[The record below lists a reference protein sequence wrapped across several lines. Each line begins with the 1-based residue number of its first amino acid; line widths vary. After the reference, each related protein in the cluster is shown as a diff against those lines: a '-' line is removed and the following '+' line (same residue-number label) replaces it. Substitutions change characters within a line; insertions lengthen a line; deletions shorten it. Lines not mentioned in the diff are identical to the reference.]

1 MRSKFKWIFTLLVA
15 LSMQFSFAQDKTVTG
30 VVSDNSGPLPGA
42 NVVVKGTT
50 RGAQTDL
57 DGKYSIKAKVGET
70 LVFSFIGLED
80 QSKSV
85 GAAST
90 ISVKLTEG
98 KTVLSEVVI
107 DGYRTT
113 SKKKSSVAATT
124 VTAEVIEG
132 RPNVSFLQSLQ
143 AQAAGLSIST
153 ASGSPGSAKIDIL
166 LRGVGSAVGS
176 TDPLFVIDGV
186 PTNSVVFRGLNP
198 EDIESATVLKDA
210 GATAI
215 YGNRGS
221 NGVIVIKTR
230 KGSFN
235 SKMAFNFI
243 SNMGFTTLQDNDYN
257 ITNSREILTLER
269 DFGLGVGATGG
280 TGGGPLTDAEINS
293 FRDTDWKKIFFRTG
307 ISKNNNLSFTTGSE
321 NMSNFTSL
329 GFFEQQGIVKN
340 TDFKRFSLR
349 SNFTGKTSNDRFTYT
364 TNLSTVFSKR
374 TQLDQEVRTDINSN
388 VLQNPLQ
395 GLLTSLPYLDPNVY
409 VSGQQ
414 LFDDF
419 GAPSFQIVPY
429 MLMDYLAP
437 GNIPSKF
444 DETKILANFSG
455 RYKLTKSLSYSLTTG
470 IDYAQ
475 SDRDFARAPWSYLAI
490 VATPAGATF
499 GGTETRST
507 DKELGFN
514 LVNKLNYTKTFK
526 DKHTIDANLFLE
538 YNKFHK
544 QYASF
549 TQNGLDPRTWALGAG
564 TGYIPFNT
572 ATPTFYRPAVQ
583 ALNRNAG
590 LFSYFATVDYDYNS
604 KYGLVGTIR
613 RDASFRFTDDNTWG
627 TFWSVSA
634 RWNIDAEKFMENSW
648 FSELKLR
655 GSYGTSGNQNIQS
668 GTNVINAGLLPGN
681 AGAFGINANFLGA
694 SLIRDLSSSQN
705 GYGNAASIGV
715 ANVANLDLRWETTT
729 QANIGIDFG
738 IKKRLTGTVEVYR
751 KKAEDLFDSDYL
763 SAVTLSYTQNANTP
777 TSIINTG
784 VELTLRY
791 DVFKNGNYKLSLFG
805 NGSFNKNEYADLIY
819 RPGADRVVTSAS
831 FAQQNGGP
839 VDQYNLVPVYGI
851 NPANGNLWFLDIN
864 DQITET
870 PTDADRRLTGKT
882 YIPVYQG
889 GFGFNTSYKGFY
901 LNTQFSFAADVWRFD
916 FDLTNL
922 SSPDNIGTFPTT
934 NDLLGAWNPSN
945 TTSQY
950 PSLSATNLAAGDD
963 LSDRWLTE
971 ASYVRLKNLSLGYD
985 VPKKSL
991 EKTFLKGVRVY
1002 SQLENW
1008 ITWSKWRGYDA
1019 DGGLS
1024 PSNQGGYPSPKVI
1037 SFGLDVQ
1044 F

>member
-80 QSKSV
+80 QSKPV
-85 GAAST
+85 GAANT
-90 ISVKLTEG
+90 ISVKLTDS
-98 KTVLSEVVI
+98 KLILNEVVI
-107 DGYRTT
+107 DGYKTT
-113 SKKKSSVAATT
+113 SKKRSSVAATT

-153 ASGSPGSAKIDIL
+153 ASGTPGSAKIDVL
-166 LRGVGSAVGS
+166 LRGIGTVNGA
-176 TDPLFVIDGV
+176 TEPLYVIDGV
-186 PTNSVVFRGLNP
+186 PTNQVVFRGINP

-215 YGNRGS
+215 YGNRGG

-230 KGSFN
+230 KGSYN

-243 SNMGFTTLQDNDYN
+243 SNMGFTTLQDSDYN

-269 DFGLGVGATGG
+269 DFGLGLGATGG
-280 TGGGPLTDAEINS
+280 TGGGPLTDDEINTY
-293 FRDTDWKKIFFRTG
+293 RETDWKKVFFRTG
-307 ISKNNNLSFTTGSE
+307 ISKNNNISFTTGSE

-364 TNLSTVFSKR
+364 TNLSAVFSKR
-374 TQLDQEVRTDINSN
+374 TQLDQETRTDINAN

-395 GLLTSLPYLDPNVY
+395 GLMTSLPYLDPNVY
-409 VSGQQ
+409 VNGQQ
-414 LFDDF
+414 LFNDF

-429 MLMDYLAP
+429 MLMDYLVA
-437 GNIPSKF
+437 GNIPSRF
-444 DETKILANFSG
+444 DETKILANFTG

-470 IDYAQ
+470 IDYTQ
-475 SDRDFARAPWSYLAI
+475 NDRDFARAPWSYLAI
-490 VATPAGATF
+490 VAIPAGAQF
-499 GGTETRST
+499 GGIETRSQ
-507 DKELGFN
+507 DKDFGFN
-514 LVNKLNYTKTFK
+514 LLNKFNYTKIFK
-526 DKHTIDANLFLE
+526 DKHTIDANVFLE
-538 YNKFHK
+538 YNKFHR
-544 QYASF
+544 QFHSY
-549 TQNGLDPRTWALGAG
+549 TQTGLDPRTWAFGAG

-572 ATPTFYRPAVQ
+572 ATPTFYRPAVS
-583 ALNRNAG
+583 ALKRDAG

-604 KYGLVGTIR
+604 KYGLYGTIR
-613 RDASFRFTDDNTWG
+613 RDASFRFTDKNQWA
-627 TFWSVSA
+627 TFWSISG
-634 RWNIDAEKFMENSW
+634 RWNIDGEKFMENSW

-655 GSYGTSGNQNIQS
+655 ASYGTAGNQNIQGGAS
-668 GTNVINAGLLPGN
+668 GTNSNY
-681 AGAFGINANFLGA
+681 LGGQ
-694 SLIRDLSSSQN
+694 LIRDLNSSQT

-715 ANVANLDLRWETTT
+715 LNVANLDLQWEETT

-738 IKKRLTGTVEVYR
+738 IQKRLTGVLDLYR
-751 KKAEDLFDSDYL
+751 RKTEKLFDSDYT
-763 SAVTLSYTQNANTP
+763 SAVSLFYAQPANTQA
-777 TSIINTG
+777 SLINSG
-784 VELTLRY
+784 IELSLKY
-791 DVFKNGNYKLSLFG
+791 DIFKNGNYKLSVFG
-805 NGSFNKNEYADLIY
+805 NGSYNKNEYADLIY
-819 RPGADRVVTSAS
+819 DPGDDRVRTSAN

-839 VDQYNLVPVYGI
+839 INQFNVVPVYGI

-870 PTDADRRLTGKT
+870 PAESDRRLTGRTFVPK
-882 YIPVYQG
+882 YQG

-901 LNTQFSFAADVWRFD
+901 LNAQFSFAADVWRYD

-945 TTSQY
+945 TDSQY

-963 LSDRWLTE
+963 LSDRWITE
-971 ASYVRLKNLSLGYD
+971 ASFVRLKNASIGYD

-991 EKTFLKGVRVY
+991 EKTFLKGVRLY
-1002 SQLENW
+1002 SQVENW

-1019 DGGLS
+1019 DNGLRA
-1024 PSNQGGYPSPKVI
+1024 SNQGGYPSPKVL
-1037 SFGLDVQ
+1037 SFGVDVQ